1 MLLLYHASIFPSQGS
16 ENGSPMKALFN
27 SCFSAHLV
35 IFAHKLRKSIS
46 LSANSFW
53 EVLYFLD
60 GIHEMLHALTHL
72 FWISMQVFLCPFS

>member
-60 GIHEMLHALTHL
+60 GIHEMLHVRSLRLLHTL
-72 FWISMQVFLCPFS
+72 QFCI